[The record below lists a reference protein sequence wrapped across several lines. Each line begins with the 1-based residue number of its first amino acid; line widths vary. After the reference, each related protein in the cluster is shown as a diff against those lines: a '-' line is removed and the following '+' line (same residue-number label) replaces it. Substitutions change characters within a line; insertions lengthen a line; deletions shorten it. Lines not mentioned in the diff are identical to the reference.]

1 MKSQHI
7 KSIYIP
13 VVLLALLLTS
23 GAQAQQQQLS
33 LENAITLAKSSNP
46 EILVSTLEVEK
57 AKQQRVVS
65 RSLLLPTVN
74 ATAAANHYFQLPA
87 FFGFGETTEGGKV
100 PYGRFGGKDQ
110 LAAAVTA
117 VQPLY
122 NPQAYPTLR
131 RSHLQESESEANA
144 SSKQIEVLAAVKQTY
159 LTILVLEQRIKLQQE
174 SITRNKRVLQ
184 DARSLFAQGKAL
196 RVDTL
201 RAFTSVK
208 NLEPALTQLLYA
220 VETQTLQLKTYIGL
234 DSLQEVSLTDSL
246 TVPAPETIPDEA
258 TVYTNARQNNP
269 EFKALSLREDIGRE
283 SVKVASGLRKP
294 VVAAVAQYQVQS
306 QTNRFEYGQAYYPTS
321 SYVGLQVTVPLFAGF
336 NNQAKVKQAAYTQQ
350 QATLVKRHAEDQ
362 LHAQVHDVI
371 ARSQESV
378 ERLRTT
384 AVVRETAQVSYTI
397 IQYRYKNGIA
407 SRLELTDAE
416 LALSTAQ
423 ANYLEA
429 VYDYLTARIQLD
441 KLMGVVL

>member
-1 MKSQHI
+1 MKS
-7 KSIYIP
+7 KNNNLFYIP
-13 VVLLALLLTS
+13 LFVAVLLSS
-23 GAQAQQQQLS
+23 GVQAQQQLS
-33 LENAITLAKSSNP
+33 LENAISLARSSNAD
-46 EILVSTLEVEK
+46 ILVSTLEVEK
-57 AKQQRVVS
+57 AKQQRVSS

-87 FFGFGETTEGGKV
+87 FFGFGETTEGGKI

-110 LAAAVTA
+110 LAAAITA

-122 NPQAYPTLR
+122 SPQAYSTLR
-131 RSHLQESESEANA
+131 RSHLQETESEVNA
-144 SSKQIEVLAAVKQTY
+144 SNTQLQVLAAVKQTY

-174 SITRNKRVLQ
+174 SIARNKRVLQ

-220 VETQTLQLKTYIGL
+220 VETQTLRLKTYIGL
-234 DSLQEVSLTDSL
+234 DSLQQIELTDSL

-258 TVYTNARQNNP
+258 AVYAAARQNNP
-269 EFKALSLREDIGRE
+269 EYKALSLREDIGRE

-306 QTNRFEYGQAYYPTS
+306 QTNHFEYGQAYYPTS

-336 NNQAKVKQAAYTQQ
+336 SNQAKVKQASYAQQ
-350 QATLVKRHAEDQ
+350 QATLVRKHAEDE
-362 LHAQVHDVI
+362 LHAEVHDVI

-378 ERLRTT
+378 ERLKTT
-384 AVVRETAQVSYTI
+384 AVVRETAQASYTI